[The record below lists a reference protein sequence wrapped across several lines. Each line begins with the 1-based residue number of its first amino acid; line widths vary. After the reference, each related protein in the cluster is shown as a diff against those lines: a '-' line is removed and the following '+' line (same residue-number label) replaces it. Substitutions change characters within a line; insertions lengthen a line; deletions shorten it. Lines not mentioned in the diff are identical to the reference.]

1 MEEEK
6 IEKQIAKDITK
17 TEDKVSEHQIT
28 QKQAD
33 TEIKQEV
40 KEDIEKVDKEEKKE
54 DTKEIKKDQEI
65 KKPEKPI
72 VKSGVKKTEAVVNGR
87 NLSISTKHSIAI
99 CNLIRGKNIDK
110 IIPILEQVEKMKKP
124 IPMRGE
130 IPHKKGMMSG
140 RYPVKAVKEF
150 IKLLKSLRANALVN
164 ELELERYKI
173 FCKANIASRPYK
185 RFGKGRFKRTNVQ
198 IKLIPIMG
206 KKK

>member
-40 KEDIEKVDKEEKKE
+40 KEDIKE
-54 DTKEIKKDQEI
+54 TKEKD